1 MPALYVVRRLR
12 RYAPRLLAYVYYAL
26 DNRPAHFRVALQLV
40 TAVRRLT
47 TRLRPSA
54 ARNAFAW
61 ATTATVY
68 LPLVA
73 LGGAA
78 SRLRLGKYVPLH
90 DTYRAKSF
98 VRIKQDVY
106 DRFFTRIEQ
115 RVRRSS
121 ILELRDTFA
130 TITISPNL
138 PYWHFLCE
146 SLPDEQQPGTSSQDS

>member
-1 MPALYVVRRLR
+1 V
-12 RYAPRLLAYVYYAL
+12 
-26 DNRPAHFRVALQLV
+26 
-40 TAVRRLT
+40 T

-61 ATTATVY
+61 AATATVY

-78 SRLRLGKYVPLH
+78 NRLRLGKYVPLH

-98 VRIKQDVY
+98 GRIKQDVY

-130 TITISPNL
+130 KITISPNL

-146 SLPDEQQPGTSSQDS
+146 SPPDDRQT